1 MSRCIRY
8 NRHRLSLRF
17 VFYMRV
23 LPAFVHSNWGLASMS
38 RDQKNFLYSRGVV
51 ASWATSYHPSGI
63 SHCEWYPYNQTT
75 LKTIRYCLKGK
86 LVPEEQWEG
95 VLVDVVHSIRSLYI
109 SQCNATNDL
118 FSFSRRF
125 ASSRLLPACLATPPV
140 KTSLCFWE
148 DMLKQ
153 RQVTRYVMR
162 SSLLKQRWRMRMS
175 NSLTS

>member
-1 MSRCIRY
+1 
-8 NRHRLSLRF
+8 
-17 VFYMRV
+17 
-23 LPAFVHSNWGLASMS
+23 MS
-38 RDQKNFLYSRGVV
+38 RDQKNFLYSRGAV

-63 SHCEWYPYNQTT
+63 SQCEWYPYPSASGIRIPVRVVSVSQCEWYPYNQTT

-125 ASSRLLPACLATPPV
+125 ASSRLLPAWLATPPV

-175 NSLTS
+175 NNLTS